1 MFSFTRYRKTSCIES
16 DTSEDERSE
25 DNNYDRHE
33 IGLDDSGSG
42 SNYDDLGEDESE
54 EELKQYTMKQLKV
67 KLAARGLFLGGNKPD
82 LIQRL
87 LNPQPSDFK
96 YKTDENDDDDDD
108 DARIGFDD
116 PVETNTPVETA
127 ESESEEVLNECTVK
141 QLKIKLLERG
151 LLVSGTKPQLIQRLL
166 DPQPS
171 DYKNKMKV
179 EPWKTSKAKALLTR
193 LLRENSSRIQGRTP
207 EEVWESSKWFKDY
220 PKANFVTNM
229 INLQK
234 ALDARGEIVARD
246 NDVIEAELDAMREL
260 YPRSS
265 PLWCEHKASQLLEQD
280 VKACLHKGLSPTEFQ
295 QTRPEYMEWELNI
308 FRKHIYQE
316 ERKWREMPM
325 KVAKRNKLA
334 EAKHKEE
341 VDEEMARWHA
351 DQENNYDVNEMAGL
365 MID

>member
-1 MFSFTRYRKTSCIES
+1 MPMLPIANHAPLLHQASNTQTKNTKSLGRCQKSMFSFTRYRKTSCIES

-42 SNYDDLGEDESE
+42 SNYDDLEEDESE

-151 LLVSGTKPQLIQRLL
+151 LLVSGTKPQLIQRNASWIHNH
-166 DPQPS
+166 QTT
-171 DYKNKMKV
+171 
-179 EPWKTSKAKALLTR
+179 KTR
-193 LLRENSSRIQGRTP
+193 
-207 EEVWESSKWFKDY
+207 
-220 PKANFVTNM
+220 
-229 INLQK
+229 
-234 ALDARGEIVARD
+234 
-246 NDVIEAELDAMREL
+246 
-260 YPRSS
+260 
-265 PLWCEHKASQLLEQD
+265 
-280 VKACLHKGLSPTEFQ
+280 
-295 QTRPEYMEWELNI
+295 
-308 FRKHIYQE
+308 
-316 ERKWREMPM
+316 
-325 KVAKRNKLA
+325 
-334 EAKHKEE
+334 
-341 VDEEMARWHA
+341 
-351 DQENNYDVNEMAGL
+351 
-365 MID
+365 